1 MYATAVLLVV
11 FVCGLLVFQKGRKN
25 KFSKMPG
32 PFSWPVLGNLPNLGS
47 KPHKRL
53 TDYRSKYG
61 DVYRITMGSC
71 PTVVLNGIKTIR
83 QALIKQSE
91 DFAGRPDFYSFKF
104 IANGNSMGFSDYG
117 PKWKM
122 HRRIAQNAL
131 TLCANKKYN
140 PIEEAIVA
148 EARFL
153 VRNLTESNGEPVDPH
168 DEIFLSIG
176 NIICALCF
184 GRRYQRDDR
193 DFVQLVKNNDEF
205 MAFVGAG
212 NPVDIMPWM
221 RHFTKRSFKQ
231 FLKILDTMNN
241 LCLKKQKEHLD
252 TYDSAY
258 VRDITD
264 ALIKATKDIPQSEK
278 DSVGLTDVHILTTLQ
293 ELIGAGF
300 DTIASTLHWSL
311 LYMITNPG
319 YQEKVHAEIR
329 NVFGLGKDPD
339 YCEIDELPFTEA
351 TILETLRHSCIFPFS
366 LPHSTTKDTTI
377 NGHFVSDNTLVFVNL
392 WSVSHDPENF
402 PEPEV
407 FNPYRFLCAD
417 GQSVDRAKA
426 DLFLPFGA
434 GKRKCPGEQLAKLEL
449 FLFYSILMQ
458 SCKFEKIPGE
468 TPKVDSKFGLT
479 LKPLDFKVIVTP
491 RK

>member
-1 MYATAVLLVV
+1 MYATAVL
-11 FVCGLLVFQKGRKN
+11 FVMFICGLLVFQKGRKPKLN
-25 KFSKMPG
+25 KIPG
-32 PFSWPVLGNLPNLGS
+32 PFGWPVLGNLPNLGS

-53 TDYRSKYG
+53 TDYRSQYG
-61 DVYRITMGSC
+61 DIYQITMGSC

-131 TLCANKKYN
+131 TLCGNKKYN

-148 EARFL
+148 EARLL
-153 VRNLTESNGEPVDPH
+153 VRNLIKSNGDPIDPH

-184 GRRYQRDDR
+184 GRRYQRDDP

-205 MAFVGAG
+205 MAFAGAG

-241 LCLKKQKEHLD
+241 LCLKKQKEHFD
-252 TYDSAY
+252 TYDPSY
-258 VRDITD
+258 VRDVTD
-264 ALIKATKDIPQSEK
+264 ALIKATKEIPQSEK

-311 LYMITNPG
+311 LYMITNPE

-329 NVFGLGKDPD
+329 KVFGLEKDPD
-339 YCEIDELPFTEA
+339 YCELSELPFTEA
-351 TILETLRHSCIFPFS
+351 TIFETLRHSCIFPFS
-366 LPHSTTKDTTI
+366 LPHSTTKDTMI
-377 NGHFVSDNTLVFVNL
+377 NGHFVSDKTLVFVNL

-402 PEPEV
+402 PQPEV
-407 FNPYRFLCAD
+407 FNPYRFLSAD
-417 GQSVDRAKA
+417 GKSVDRAKI

-449 FLFYSILMQ
+449 FLFFTILMQ
-458 SCKFEKIPGE
+458 SCKFEKVPGE
-468 TPKVDSKFGLT
+468 NPKVDSKFGLT
-479 LKPLDFKVIVTP
+479 LKPLDFKIIVTP